1 MRENE
6 TKYFLDRS
14 EKQKMEK
21 ILLARDLNLIQ
32 CVLYIN
38 DPLLLYDTELV

>member
-14 EKQKMEK
+14 EKQKEK
-21 ILLARDLNLIQ
+21 ILLAKYLNLNQ
-32 CVLYIN
+32 CVSIHN
-38 DPLLLYDTELV
+38 